1 MQRLNIKF
9 FYTYRLH
16 PHNLIPPDVFG
27 FSQFT
32 VYLILILIG
41 LALTFRGK
49 TAWKYI
55 TVALGAYMGFVITAI
70 LMVRLHVTGAPDIL
84 ILAIGA
90 VLGGVI
96 FSFLAEL
103 AVCVALGGGV
113 AIGIYAFTPAG
124 IVLAGIIG
132 IIVIAISY
140 IRFERISL
148 YVAAFAGGLAIWF
161 SLYGMGLPD
170 ASAQVFAAA
179 IMISGIILQ
188 KYEENNDRRPKK
200 PKKPSREMSI
210 DDEY

>member
-1 MQRLNIKF
+1 MVSHTL
-9 FYTYRLH
+9 L
-16 PHNLIPPDVFG
+16 PPDVFG

-49 TAWKYI
+49 TSWKYI

-103 AVCVALGGGV
+103 AVCVALGGGI
-113 AIGIYAFTPAG
+113 AIGVYVFTPAG
-124 IVLAGIIG
+124 IVFAALLGIV
-132 IIVIAISY
+132 VIAISY
-140 IRFERISL
+140 IRFEKISL

-161 SLYGMGLPD
+161 ALFGMGL
-170 ASAQVFAAA
+170 SNIGSQVFAAA

-188 KYEENNDRRPKK
+188 KYEEGMEKHPSKPRRPGNN
-200 PKKPSREMSI
+200 SSI